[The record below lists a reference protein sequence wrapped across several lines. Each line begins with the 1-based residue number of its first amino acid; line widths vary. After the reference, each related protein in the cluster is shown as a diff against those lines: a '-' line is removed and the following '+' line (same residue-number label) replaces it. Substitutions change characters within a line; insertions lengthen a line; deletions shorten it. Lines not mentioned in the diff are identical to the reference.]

1 MDIFLH
7 VCIYFLKPLFIL
19 NYVEERKLIIF
30 NQLLFNTVVKNKM
43 WNPNFI
49 SLLLSNIVY
58 KFSRFS
64 EVVESQSPISPEI

>member
-7 VCIYFLKPLFIL
+7 IFIYFLKSPSNLK
-19 NYVEERKLIIF
+19 NVEERKLIIF
-30 NQLLFNTVVKNKM
+30 NQLLFNTVVKNKIR
-43 WNPNFI
+43 NPNFI

-58 KFSRFS
+58 KFSTFS